1 VNRDIDESSENVLS
15 EWSRRVASDD
25 PPGGENLDENVDE
38 HSERENEPSALP
50 PEGTAPFDFS
60 QDAETPDEPEASP
73 EDTQAWGAVQSP
85 SDTETAAEP
94 VEEAAGEPPT
104 ALPEPEPEAEIE
116 PAQAFAPAG
125 EHAAGDLRIP
135 DGYAVLE
142 GDASGGRRAV
152 GVVVSRFNGEVT
164 TQLLDRA
171 LAELDEAG
179 VAREAITVLVVP
191 GAFELPLAATA
202 LAKTRRFAC
211 IVALGCVI
219 RGETPH
225 FEYVA
230 GEAASGLQ
238 LAALETGVPVSFG
251 VLTLESRDQAD
262 ARIEKGAEAVRTA
275 LEMADVFAHLRA
287 AAAR

>member
-15 EWSRRVASDD
+15 EWSRRVAGDERSRD
-25 PPGGENLDENVDE
+25 PAADEQPELEDE
-38 HSERENEPSALP
+38 TPAELP
-50 PEGTAPFDFS
+50 TEGSAPFDFS
-60 QDAETPDEPEASP
+60 EESETPDEPAAD
-73 EDTQAWGAVQSP
+73 DTQAWGAVQASP
-85 SDTETAAEP
+85 DAEIEAEP
-94 VEEAAGEPPT
+94 AVEEDAEEQQA
-104 ALPEPEPEAEIE
+104 ALPEPEPEPEE
-116 PAQAFAPAG
+116 EQPMFVSAG

-142 GDASGGRRAV
+142 GEASGGRRAV
-152 GVVVSRFNGEVT
+152 GVVVSRFNGDVT
-164 TQLLDRA
+164 SQLLERA
-171 LAELDEAG
+171 LSELDEAG
-179 VAREAITVLVVP
+179 VPREAITVLVVP

-251 VLTLESRDQAD
+251 VLTLESQEQAD